1 MRALVHVNYIAPM
14 RYEHALRSSSVLC
27 DDILLCVLRVLRVAC
42 CLLLVAC
49 CLLRVACCVLRV
61 ACCVLRVACCVLR
74 VACCEYVSCC
84 VVHCCVFVTLRCLW
98 KRKQLYEIY
107 LGNTSTWSNS
117 HSTQLNC
124 LCFFCWVR
132 FLRFLFRAALI
143 KHNGGL
149 S

>member
-1 MRALVHVNYIAPM
+1 VHVNYIAPM

-74 VACCEYVSCC
+74 VACCVLRVANMFH
-84 VVHCCVFVTLRCLW
+84 VVLYIAACL
-98 KRKQLYEIY
+98 
-107 LGNTSTWSNS
+107 
-117 HSTQLNC
+117 
-124 LCFFCWVR
+124 
-132 FLRFLFRAALI
+132 
-143 KHNGGL
+143 
-149 S
+149 